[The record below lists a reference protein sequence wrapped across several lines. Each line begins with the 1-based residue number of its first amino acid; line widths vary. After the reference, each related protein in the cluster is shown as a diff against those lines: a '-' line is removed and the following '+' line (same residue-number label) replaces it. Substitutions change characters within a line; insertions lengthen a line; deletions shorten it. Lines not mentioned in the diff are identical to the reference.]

1 MRKFDSPKKRLLPPD
16 DAAVDVP
23 VTVVGVFLDDDES
36 LFDAG
41 AITRGLPSLVTETGL
56 DEAG

>member
-16 DAAVDVP
+16 DAANDVP
-23 VTVVGVFLDDDES
+23 VTAAGVFLGDES
-36 LFDAG
+36 PVGNG
-41 AITRGLPSLVTETGL
+41 AISRGLPSLLTDTGL

>member
-23 VTVVGVFLDDDES
+23 VTAAGVFLGDEGPV
-36 LFDAG
+36 DTG
-41 AITRGLPSLVTETGL
+41 AMF
-56 DEAG
+56 